1 MRILKLTPF
10 VALTML
16 FLGASAYFNQAAAHG
31 IVVKAAQKKDK
42 VIATKSITGTLKGF
56 EVGDYTHAVI
66 KLANGKEK
74 TFFIGSAGVDYF
86 LALHKGES
94 LVLTYQIVD
103 AYIPEAGGKMR
114 IERLSGAKAGTLTS
128 AAWWK
133 QMRAKHS
140 IEQLD
145 KMYADNVEKLRLN
158 P

>member
-1 MRILKLTPF
+1 MRIFNLTLL
-10 VALTML
+10 VALSML
-16 FLGASAYFNQAAAHG
+16 FFSVSAQFNHAAAHG

-66 KLANGKEK
+66 KLASGKEK
-74 TFFIGSAGVDYF
+74 SFFIGSAGVDYF
-86 LALHKGES
+86 LALHKGEQ

-114 IERLSGAKAGTLTS
+114 IERLSGAKAGTLSS

-140 IEQLD
+140 VEQLD
-145 KMYADNVEKLRLN
+145 KMYADKVEKLRLN